1 MGTLAATAKSLCLGF
16 HENTALGLGFVHEWN
31 GGLSS
36 VRKYGTSC
44 TPQPFA
50 EQDNKNKALWFH
62 FALKVTIPIL
72 GILLEFLG
80 SRFAKWVNVGYL
92 VFVGT
97 VFSAVGIWTWPDHH
111 GLIYL
116 FLGLLAL
123 AFAGVSWLLY
133 RRPRLAP
140 LVSPK

>member
-1 MGTLAATAKSLCLGF
+1 MDTYRCAHNGQHPYLLSIRPDGHEMTLTQV
-16 HENTALGLGFVHEWN
+16 ALLNH
-31 GGLSS
+31 LL
-36 VRKYGTSC
+36 
-44 TPQPFA
+44 

-80 SRFAKWVNVGYL
+80 SRFAKCVNVGYL
-92 VFVGT
+92 VFEGT

-123 AFAGVSWLLY
+123 AFAAVSWLLY
-133 RRPRLAP
+133 RRPRSAP